1 MNDYNRFSNTR
12 NDNPF
17 ESNRLDENKLD
28 RLRKRRAPIVPIIVA
43 GVLLTVLLVSVLYS
57 YLVPPVDEFK
67 LKAGITN
74 NYTMVISAYD
84 YNYVVEMTVQVDGN
98 KVFVKSPRRGRV
110 YYEIDGDTA
119 YVYERWDQDTW
130 HKQKT
135 EYNGKILIGDDEE
148 DALNIEELL
157 DSGNYHPRWLYPF
170 VWVGKGNGNVAGL
183 RDVKVRRAFGG
194 ILITADFYFKS
205 NNFKIRFNNVGSTTV
220 ELPEAETWG

>member
-1 MNDYNRFSNTR
+1 
-12 NDNPF
+12 
-17 ESNRLDENKLD
+17 
-28 RLRKRRAPIVPIIVA
+28 
-43 GVLLTVLLVSVLYS
+43 
-57 YLVPPVDEFK
+57 
-67 LKAGITN
+67 
-74 NYTMVISAYD
+74 MVISAYD
-84 YNYVVEMTVQVDGN
+84 YNYAVEMTVQVDGN
-98 KVFVKSPRRGRV
+98 KMFVKSPGRGRV

-135 EYNGKILIGDDEE
+135 EYNGKIIIGDDEE

-194 ILITADFYFKS
+194 ILITADFYLHS